1 MKKDNKKTKLD
12 NGEVWMRIPVFI
24 VSGIILNVW
33 GFFILCFAI
42 AQLILI
48 LLEGKRN
55 KELLEMCN
63 IYLIQIYVF
72 IKYVVFLSEERPF
85 PFGNLKKEIEKSK

>member
-12 NGEVWMRIPVFI
+12 RGEVWMRIPVFI

>member
-12 NGEVWMRIPVFI
+12 KGEVWMRIPVFI

-63 IYLIQIYVF
+63 IYLIQLYVF

-85 PFGNLKKEIEKSK
+85 PFGDLKKEIEKSK

>member
-55 KELLEMCN
+55 KEILEMCN
-63 IYLIQIYVF
+63 IYLIQLYVF

>member
-12 NGEVWMRIPVFI
+12 KGEVWMRLPVFI

-63 IYLIQIYVF
+63 IYLIQLYVF

-85 PFGNLKKEIEKSK
+85 PFGDLKKEIEKSK